1 MPVEFRAVKLTN
13 VASQLLFS
21 DQSIAEGMDYLASI
35 GINTVLTVVW
45 NSSGA
50 DGDYTLYPSEVMDEY
65 FNRPIHPAFNNRD
78 PLQRVI
84 IEAHRNGMEV
94 LPWFEMGFSTSYSQ
108 DGGYILQ
115 LNPDWALLDRNGN
128 LVVKN
133 GFDWMSAIHPDVQD
147 FILALTVEVVDKY
160 DVDGI
165 EYSDRIPAMPV
176 EGGYEYETVELY
188 KSEHGGNEP
197 PQDHND
203 AAWKRWRADKLSRFF
218 RTVRDSVKARGE
230 YLTVSSSPSLYPWAY
245 DNYLQDSKTWV
256 ESGISDDIIPQVYRY
271 SYSDYAFELNKS
283 LSNFPDHR
291 HVYFAGML
299 IKVGD
304 YLITPKFLL
313 DAIALNR
320 QNNVMG
326 EAFFFYEGLRANNNQ
341 LGDTLRATHYR
352 LDALVPLRNGQIWRP
367 KATIVNEDD
376 PGALITGTWKTS
388 TIQGF
393 KPNILLKDDPE
404 YAAIEY
410 YFDVPFDAWFD
421 VFAYIVTGPLATTQ
435 AHYTVYSD
443 ADSFTVVMDQTNTY
457 KAGWQPLQSVY
468 LTRGTKKILKLDNR
482 NLVSGQKLSA
492 DAAMIMINRKRSPDV
507 LVSIPEDKQDQ
518 LADPKS
524 FRLSQNY
531 PNPFNPV
538 TTIRYAI
545 GAHHDAPVWID
556 LSIYNLLGQKV
567 ATLISAK
574 QPAGHYEVQWDASG
588 MASGVYLYKLST
600 DQGFSQTRK
609 LVLLR

>member
-1 MPVEFRAVKLTN
+1 MPEEFRAVKLTN
-13 VASQLLFS
+13 VDSQLLFS

-35 GINTVLTVVW
+35 GINTVLTVIW
-45 NSSGA
+45 NSSDA
-50 DGDYTLYPSEVMDEY
+50 DGDYTLYPSKVMDEY

-108 DGGYILQ
+108 NGGYILQ
-115 LNPDWALLDRNGN
+115 LNPDWALLDKNGN

-133 GFDWMSAIHPDVQD
+133 GFDWMSAIHPEVQD
-147 FILALTVEVVDKY
+147 FILALAMEVVDKY
-160 DVDGI
+160 DIDGI

-188 KSEHGGNEP
+188 KSEHGGSEP
-197 PQDHND
+197 PQDHNN
-203 AAWKRWRADKLSRFF
+203 AAWKRWRADKLSQFF
-218 RTVRDSVKARGE
+218 RNVRDSVKALGE
-230 YLTVSSSPSLYPWAY
+230 YLTVSSSPSLYPWSY

-256 ESGISDDIIPQVYRY
+256 ESGISDDIIPQIYRKNY
-271 SYSDYAFELNKS
+271 SEYAFELNKS
-283 LSNFPDHR
+283 LNNFPNHR
-291 HVYFAGML
+291 DVYFAGML

-304 YLITPKFLL
+304 YLITPEFLL

-326 EAFFFYEGLRANNNQ
+326 EAFFFYEGLRANKNE
-341 LGDTLRATHYR
+341 LGDTLRATHYKQ
-352 LDALVPLRNGQIWRP
+352 DALVPLRKGQIWRP

-393 KPNILLKDDPE
+393 KPNILLKDDTE

-410 YFDVPFDAWFD
+410 FFDVPFDAWFD
-421 VFAYIVTGPLATTQ
+421 VFAFIVTGPLATTQ
-435 AHYTVYSD
+435 AHYVVYSET
-443 ADSFTVVMDQTNTY
+443 DSLTVLMDQSNTY
-457 KAGWQPLQSVY
+457 KAGWQPLESVY
-468 LTRGTKKILKLDNR
+468 LTKGTKKVLKLDNT
-482 NLVSGQKLSA
+482 NLTSGQKLSA
-492 DAAMIMINRKRSPDV
+492 DAAMIMINRKLSPDV
-507 LVSIPEDKQDQ
+507 LVSIPGDKQDRDSSPTDFQ
-518 LADPKS
+518 L
-524 FRLSQNY
+524 FQNY

-538 TTIRYAI
+538 TTISYTV
-545 GAHHDAPVWID
+545 GAHHDVPVLVE
-556 LSIYNLLGQKV
+556 LSIFNLLGQKV
-567 ATLISAK
+567 ATLVSAK
-574 QPAGHYEVQWDASG
+574 QAAGKYEVQWDASG
-588 MASGVYLYKLST
+588 FSSGVYFYQLTT
-600 DQGFSQTRK
+600 DQGFTETRK